1 LPGTDHLM
9 FITTQVKLN
18 VLSCIVAGSLIT
30 AFTGCGREDVQTYR
44 VPKEA
49 TPQLAAADLPSGH
62 PDISGASSGPA
73 VAAKVPAD
81 WQEAPPG
88 EMRVASYRVKG
99 KDGKM
104 ADVSVIPLP
113 GMAGR
118 DIDNVNRW
126 RGQLGMAPV
135 SEGELGK
142 LAETVQVGGQ
152 EGKLYEMAG
161 QNSGSGEK
169 NRILAAIVRRPDAAW
184 FFKMVG
190 DDALVAEQKSAF
202 VEYLKSFSFAG
213 TSGGAAMQ
221 ETQLPPSHPPIGNIT
236 PAAAAAAPSSSEGK
250 PEWQVP
256 AGWKEIDGGQ
266 FLVAKF
272 MVVGSGG
279 PESLED
285 KGRERVAATVNVSMS
300 AGDGGG
306 VLGNVNRWR
315 GQLGLGQQSQGEV
328 DKLVTSV
335 DIQDGKAILVD
346 MSGTDMKSGAKTR
359 LVGAIVPKGQQTWFY
374 KLMGPAQL
382 VEQQKGT
389 FTKFVQ
395 TVKYR

>member
-1 LPGTDHLM
+1 LPETEHLM

-18 VLSCIVAGSLIT
+18 ILSCILAGSLVST
-30 AFTGCGREDVQTYR
+30 FTGCGREDVRTYR
-44 VPKEA
+44 VPKET
-49 TPQLAAADLPSGH
+49 TPQLAAADLPAGH
-62 PDISGASSGPA
+62 PAISSTSAAPA
-73 VAAKVPAD
+73 TAAKIPAD

-126 RGQLGMAPV
+126 RGQVALAPV
-135 SEGELGK
+135 SETELAKLGEP
-142 LAETVQVGGQ
+142 VQVGGQ

-161 QNSGSGEK
+161 QNSASGEK
-169 NRILAAIVRRPDAAW
+169 NRILAAIVRRPDGAW

-190 DDALVAEQKSAF
+190 DDALVAEQKPAF

-213 TSGGAAMQ
+213 AGGGAATQ
-221 ETQLPPSHPPIGNIT
+221 AAQLPPSHPPIGNIT
-236 PAAAAAAPSSSEGK
+236 PAAAAAPSSGEGK
-250 PEWQVP
+250 PQWQVP
-256 AGWKEIDGGQ
+256 GGWKEIDGGQ

-272 MVVGSGG
+272 IVSGSDN
-279 PESLED
+279 SQ
-285 KGRERVAATVNVSMS
+285 AAVNVSMS

-315 GQLGLGQQSQGEV
+315 GQLGLNQQSQAEV
-328 DKLVTSV
+328 DNLVTSV
-335 DIQDGKAILVD
+335 DIEGGKAILVD
-346 MSGTDMKSGAKTR
+346 MSGTDTKSGAKTR
-359 LVGAIVPKGQQTWFY
+359 LIGAIVPKGQLTWFF
-374 KLMGPAQL
+374 KLMGPAHL
-382 VEQQKGT
+382 VEQQKDT

-395 TVKYR
+395 TVKYQK